1 MRLNCFMKWG
11 DKEFPKTIDLIM
23 YSDVF
28 SADHQ
33 LFREIVFRLMVTL
46 FDED

>member
-1 MRLNCFMKWG
+1 MTWG
-11 DKEFPKTIDLIM
+11 DNESPKNIDLIM
-23 YSDVF
+23 YSDVL

-33 LFREIVFRLMVTL
+33 LFREIVFRSMVTL